1 MPTELA
7 DPPEFRPADADE
19 LIAGQY
25 EDRPHLRPVLD
36 AVLAVL
42 PALGPVTVQ
51 ARRTLVSLVSPR
63 RVFAVVQ
70 ATTKSRVDLGLRLE
84 DGQPQGRLVAARNLG
99 PATVRIPL
107 TTPGEVDEEVLG
119 WLRRAHEE
127 NTAPAPP
134 PKPASRPAPVL
145 GSMTVVIEG
154 SELPGRTCAP
164 ERDGVVHREV
174 HVALMTRDKDRRRLV
189 IPGNPFQA
197 TEPAPADSPAVRWEF
212 PVTVRRGED
221 GYDFSGP
228 YVRGTRDDRHLGLA
242 WGELPGDETM
252 RTFRGAKLRL
262 VDIPPEVIA
271 EAITPGARLVARIR
285 LTDAKGHP
293 ICARVH
299 PPYLTWS
306 AE

>member
-7 DPPEFRPADADE
+7 GSPSIQPANAEE
-19 LIAGQY
+19 LIARQY
-25 EDRPHLRPVLD
+25 EDRPQLRPVLD
-36 AVLAVL
+36 AVLATL

-51 ARRTLVSLVSPR
+51 ARSTLVSLVSPR

-70 ATTKSRVDLGLRLE
+70 STAKSRVDLGLRLE
-84 DGQPQGRLVAARNLG
+84 DGRPQGRLVEARNLG

-107 TTPGEVDEEVLG
+107 TAPGDVDAEVLG
-119 WLRRAHEE
+119 WLRLAYQE

-134 PKPASRPAPVL
+134 PKPAARPAPVA
-145 GSMTVVIEG
+145 GSMMVVIEG
-154 SELPGRTCAP
+154 SELPGHTCAP
-164 ERDGVVHREV
+164 EKDGVVHRGV
-174 HVALMTRDKDRRRLV
+174 HVALMTKDKDRELV
-189 IPGNPFQA
+189 TIPGNPFQA
-197 TEPAPADSPAVRWEF
+197 CEPAPADSPAVRWELT
-212 PVTVRRGED
+212 VTVRHGDD

-228 YVRGTRDDRHLGLA
+228 YVRGTRDDRHLGLT
-242 WGELPGDETM
+242 WGELPGDGTM

-262 VDIPPEVIA
+262 VDVPPEAIA
-271 EAITPGARLVARIR
+271 SALDPGRRLVGRIR

-299 PPYLTWS
+299 PPYLIWS